1 MGLRLFGL
9 GGGQEPSL
17 DEIHQQQ
24 ERRPSATEAI
34 AVNRR
39 RKSVSD
45 RQITGASQITTRQ
58 SIVPVS
64 LVTTLF
70 FLWGFAYG
78 LLDVLN
84 SRFQVALH
92 ITQGESSGL
101 QAAYF
106 GAYFIG
112 PLTYSGWFVRKFG
125 YRYTF
130 ILGLSIYCVGALMFW
145 PSAVK
150 RSFGGFC
157 GSMFIV
163 GSGLSTLETS
173 ANPYIAVCGPPK
185 WSEFRL
191 ELSQSFQA
199 VGSVVAPV
207 LASYVIFKDVGENG
221 ESLTSVQWVYLGIA
235 GFVALLAVVFYF
247 APIPEITDADMAD
260 QAEMTTSATGYQDK
274 PLKKQYTLFWGV
286 VAQFSYVGAQVGIAG
301 YFINFYTQAR
311 PDEPT
316 IVAQKQGANF
326 YAIAQG
332 LFAIGRFSA
341 AGLMYITKPR
351 LVLLAYQTLIMVF
364 IVAAIAVDSGHGV
377 NANWGGLSM
386 LMIVLFFESCIF
398 PTIFTLSLRGLGRHT
413 KRGASFLVA
422 SVCGGAVVPAI
433 LGNVADK
440 IGTRKAMVVPLAF
453 FLIAWSF
460 PIYLNVCKAKELDA
474 YRESHVGIEEGA
486 VDPDSRLASISAGME
501 KYKDVEAAKIEVK
514 GY

>member
-1 MGLRLFGL
+1 MVFKFGL
-9 GGGQEPSL
+9 GGEQEPSIE
-17 DEIHQQQ
+17 DVHQQQ
-24 ERRPSATEAI
+24 GRRPSAVEAMEV
-34 AVNRR
+34 ARV
-39 RKSVSD
+39 RKSVAD
-45 RQITGASQITTRQ
+45 GVVTGASQITMRQ
-58 SIVPVS
+58 SIVPVT
-64 LVTTLF
+64 LVTILF

-84 SRFQVALH
+84 SRFQVALD
-92 ITQGESSGL
+92 ISKGQSSGL

-130 ILGLSIYCVGALMFW
+130 ILGLCIYCVGALMFW

-207 LASYVIFKDVGENG
+207 LASYVIFKNVGADG
-221 ESLTSVQWVYLGIA
+221 KSLEAVQYVYLGIA
-235 GFVALLAVVFYF
+235 CFVALLAVVFYF
-247 APIPEITDADMAD
+247 VPLPEITDADMAD
-260 QAEMTTSATGYQDK
+260 AAEMTTASTGYEDK
-274 PLKKQYTLFWGV
+274 PLRKQYTLFFGV
-286 VAQFSYVGAQVGIAG
+286 AAQFSYVGAQVAIAS
-301 YFINFYTQAR
+301 YFINYFEQAR
-311 PDEPT
+311 PDLPT
-316 IVAQKQGANF
+316 LEAQKKGANF

-341 AGLMYITKPR
+341 AGLMYVTKPR
-351 LVLLAYQTLIMVF
+351 YILLAYQSLIMIF
-364 IVAAIAVDSGHGV
+364 IAAAIGV
-377 NANWGGLSM
+377 NTGGTTHANWGGLAM

-413 KRGASFLVA
+413 KRGASFLVS
-422 SVCGGAVVPAI
+422 SVCGGAVIPAI

-440 IGTRKAMVVPLAF
+440 TGTRIAMVVPLSF
-453 FLIAWSF
+453 FIIAWSF
-460 PIYLNVCKAKELDA
+460 PIYLNVFKGKELDA
-474 YRESHVGIEEGA
+474 YRESHVGVDNQI
-486 VDPDSRLASISAGME
+486 DPDSRLGSISGIKDIESAHIKEVGG
-501 KYKDVEAAKIEVK
+501 KY
-514 GY
+514 

>member
-1 MGLRLFGL
+1 MVFKFGL
-9 GGGQEPSL
+9 AGGQEPS
-17 DEIHQQQ
+17 IHEVHEQQA
-24 ERRPSATEAI
+24 RRPSAVEALDLGKQ
-34 AVNRR
+34 

-45 RQITGASQITTRQ
+45 RLVTGASQITTRQ
-58 SIVPVS
+58 SIVPVT
-64 LVTTLF
+64 LVTILF

-101 QAAYF
+101 QGAYF
-106 GAYFIG
+106 GAYFLG

-130 ILGLSIYCVGALMFW
+130 ILGLCIYCVGALMFW

-157 GSMFIV
+157 GAMFIV

-207 LASYVIFKDVGENG
+207 LASYVIFKNVGEDG
-221 ESLTSVQWVYLGIA
+221 KSLTSVQYVYLGIA
-235 GFVALLAVVFYF
+235 VFVALLAVVFYF

-260 QAEMTTSATGYQDK
+260 QAEMTTATTGYEDK
-274 PLKKQYTLFWGV
+274 PMSKQYTLFWGV
-286 VAQFSYVGAQVGIAG
+286 AAQFSYVGAQVGIAG
-301 YFINFYTQAR
+301 YFINYYTQAR
-311 PDEPT
+311 PDLPT
-316 IVAQKQGANF
+316 IKAQHQGANY
-326 YAIAQG
+326 YAIAQA

-341 AGLMYITKPR
+341 AGLMYVTKPR
-351 LVLLAYQTLIMVF
+351 YILLAYQSLIMVF
-364 IVAAIAVDSGHGV
+364 IAAAIGTDTGHGTR
-377 NANWGGLSM
+377 ANWGGLAM
-386 LMIVLFFESCIF
+386 LMLVLFFESCIF

-422 SVCGGAVVPAI
+422 SVSGGAMVPAI
-433 LGNVADK
+433 LGNVADR
-440 IGTRKAMVVPLAF
+440 IGTRRAMVVPLAF
-453 FLIAWSF
+453 FIIAWSF
-460 PIYLNVCKAKELDA
+460 PIYLNLCKGRELDA
-474 YRESHVGIEEGA
+474 YRDSHVGLQEGQ
-486 VDPDSRLASISAGME
+486 VDPDSRIGSISVPREE
-501 KYKDVEAAKIEVK
+501 KDLEAAKIEK
-514 GY
+514 RSDY

>member
-1 MGLRLFGL
+1 MGFKLFG
-9 GGGQEPSL
+9 GRSEPTM

-24 ERRPSATEAI
+24 ERRPSAAEAI
-34 AVNRR
+34 AVDRR

-58 SIVPVS
+58 SIVPVT
-64 LVTTLF
+64 LVTVLF

-130 ILGLSIYCVGALMFW
+130 ILGLCIYCVGALMFW
-145 PSAVK
+145 PAAVK

-157 GSMFIV
+157 GAMFIV

-207 LASYVIFKDVGENG
+207 LASYIIFKNVGENG
-221 ESLTSVQWVYLGIA
+221 ESLSSVQYVYLGIA

-260 QAEMTTSATGYQDK
+260 QAEMTTAATGYEDK

-286 VAQFSYVGAQVGIAG
+286 AAQFSYVGAQVGIAG

-316 IVAQKQGANF
+316 ISAQHQGANF
-326 YAIAQG
+326 YAIAQA

-351 LVLLAYQTLIMVF
+351 YILLAYQTFIMLF
-364 IVAAIAVDSGHGV
+364 IILAIAVDSGHGV
-377 NANWGGLSM
+377 SANWGGLSM
-386 LMIVLFFESCIF
+386 LMLVLFFESCIF

-422 SVCGGAVVPAI
+422 SISGGAVVPAL

-453 FLIAWSF
+453 FIVAWSF
-460 PIYLNVCKAKELDA
+460 PIYLNLYKGKELDA
-474 YRESHVGIEEGA
+474 YRESKVGIEDGA
-486 VDPDSRLASISAGME
+486 VDPDSRVASISAGMGAE
-501 KYKDVEAAKIEVK
+501 KDLEASKFEVK